1 MNQTRGMLRDME
13 AFIRPYRRAAAVA
26 TAFVS
31 LTVLINLVPPL
42 LYRVLIDEGI
52 RQGDQA
58 LICRYVAL
66 LVATLLLLCV
76 MQLVEEYFTCRFGL
90 VLMNDVRNR
99 LYGHLQRLPLDFFL
113 KTSNG
118 AILNRFTNDLLN
130 VQRVVARTLP
140 SIATNVLMI
149 AFSLALMFFLS
160 WKLTVVT
167 LVAIPLYMLFAI
179 KVTRIVT
186 EINGRAM
193 RFGDRLVST
202 LTEDFSPEGFIF
214 GKLFAVQ
221 ARRRALFQTLTQD
234 IQTTRIQLSLWSRA
248 NTVAVDAVQSI
259 GVVAIYGL
267 GGLLL
272 ADKGMT
278 LGTIIAFATIAARLY
293 QPIVFFSSSV
303 IDLPTAVLSLERINE
318 FLHVT
323 PQRPSRTLAATP
335 AAPSEPEICL
345 RVEGLGFTYPGAE
358 PDSGLR
364 DVSFAIHKGERVAIV
379 GANGSGKTT
388 LVMVLAGIHQVDQG
402 GIYLGTDEIGTLS
415 QQDIARRIAV
425 GQGHAFFLNASIK
438 DNLLA
443 VKPDATEAELLRALC
458 RADCLPFVEQLPQG
472 LDTPLG
478 QSGLQ
483 LSTGQRQRLSL
494 ARLFL
499 LDVGLLVLDE
509 STANL
514 DSESEKTIIRAIRQ
528 VRPEQTTIVI
538 SHSLHTVMHAQRIL
552 VLDQGRLVGDGSHA
566 ELLAHCPE
574 YERLFG
580 RRDEAVVRKEEF
592 V

>member
-1 MNQTRGMLRDME
+1 MLRDIA

-26 TAFVS
+26 TTFVS
-31 LTVLINLVPPL
+31 VTVLINLVPPL

-52 RQGDQA
+52 RQGNQP

-76 MQLVEEYFTCRFGL
+76 MQLVEEYFTCQFGL

-99 LYGHLQRLPLDFFL
+99 LYGHLQRLPLEFFL

-149 AFSLALMFFLS
+149 AFALALMFFLS

-186 EINGRAM
+186 EINDRAM

-202 LTEDFSPEGFIF
+202 LTEDFSPEGFLF

-221 ARRRALFQTLTQD
+221 ARRRALFQKLTQD
-234 IQTTRIQLSLWSRA
+234 IQTARIQLSLWSRA
-248 NTVAVDAVQSI
+248 NNVAADAVQSI

-267 GGLLL
+267 GGMLL
-272 ADKGMT
+272 ADKDMT
-278 LGTIIAFATIAARLY
+278 LGTIVAFATIAARLY

-318 FLHVT
+318 FLHIT
-323 PQRPSRTLAATP
+323 PQRPSRTLG
-335 AAPSEPEICL
+335 AAPSAAPGEPGICL

-364 DVSFAIHKGERVAIV
+364 DVSFAIRKGERVAIV

-415 QQDIARRIAV
+415 QQDIASRIAV
-425 GQGHAFFLNASIK
+425 GQGQAFFLNASIK

-443 VKPDATEAELLRALC
+443 VKPDATEAELLRALR

-514 DSESEKTIIRAIRQ
+514 DTESEKTIIRAIRQ
-528 VRPEQTTIVI
+528 ARPEQTTIVI

-580 RRDEAVVRKEEF
+580 NRDEAAVRNEEF